1 MICRLTLLLSLL
13 ARDKSTIN
21 TLQISF
27 SRSNLFLTEIS
38 FGELVGSRIVS
49 FLRDS
54 QATTLRPQPINILDL
69 FQGQLVVMRNT
80 DLLLPITIYT
90 TPDTRTKE
98 EQNGKR
104 DNDGRI
110 RLIKRSRLGETFTEW
125 EPLTKTLITVYCSTS
140 NHVDIWIIDHVNWVW
155 RSNTK

>member
-90 TPDTRTKE
+90 TPDPRTKE

-110 RLIKRSRLGETFTEW
+110 RLIKRSRLGETLTEW
-125 EPLTKTLITVYCSTS
+125 EVKTLITLFCSTS
-140 NHVDIWIIDHVNWVW
+140 NHVDIWITENVIWVW
-155 RSNTK
+155 RSNIK